1 MEQLILLVK
10 YQTKPNKRKDFVK
23 KVISSGVLEKIRQED
38 GYISYD
44 DYYDAVNPDCVLLVE
59 VWQSKGQQQQHLRS
73 EHMHILKETKEKY
86 VLDTSVH
93 EIQA

>member
-38 GYISYD
+38 GYIS
-44 DYYDAVNPDCVLLVE
+44 YDAVNPDCVLLVE

-86 VLDTSVH
+86 VLDTSVR

>member
-59 VWQSKGQQQQHLRS
+59 VWQSKGQQLQHLRC
-73 EHMHILKETKEKY
+73 ELLHILKETKEKY
-86 VLDTSVH
+86 VLDTSVR